1 MIQIIRGKNIFE
13 IYIFWLLITNIIAIL
28 LYFLD
33 KNKEIKHRYRIKE
46 SILLGITILGGSLG
60 TLIGLYGIRHK
71 NKHWYFVLTTYL
83 SLVLHIVIGII
94 IITKFVS
101 KLLFLKIDYSIII
114 VTT

>member
-13 IYIFWLLITNIIAIL
+13 IYIFWLLITNIIA
-28 LYFLD
+28 
-33 KNKEIKHRYRIKE
+33 
-46 SILLGITILGGSLG
+46 ILLGITILGGSLG

-94 IITKFVS
+94 IIN
-101 KLLFLKIDYSIII
+101 
-114 VTT
+114 